1 MPLTE
6 STVSR
11 RNHILKNNQNGF
23 TLLESVIAMV
33 MVAIIV
39 IASVSLFSSNM
50 LSLQLSNSRSA
61 ALGLAN
67 EKMEYLRDLP
77 YDSLATQNGDIY
89 PGGSITDNQEITRNN
104 IKFRVNIR
112 IKFVDDPFDG
122 NAEGTVPSKPTDLY
136 SYDYKQA
143 EVKVYTVN
151 DNRLSAMLSTNI
163 SGKAAETA
171 TNTGILRIKVLDAN
185 GQPVEAAAV
194 NITNPSLTPALNLN
208 STTDANGLLVIPKLP
223 PDSAHRY
230 KITVSKSGYSSDE
243 TMADPIGSQTP
254 VLINPNVLVQQIT
267 DVTLSIDRTSSLT
280 VIAVDASGNPIPSV
294 PITISSSKLTF
305 TNPNVSKTTLTLSSD
320 SSGQSIF
327 ATIPWDSY
335 SFSVG
340 GGYLIASSA
349 PYQSFS
355 VDPNTTPTVKLVLT
369 NNSSFPRISSVS
381 PDTETTGNASATL
394 TINGANLSGATV
406 KLQRNGETDIV
417 GTGVTGSS
425 SSVSANLNLSTAPPG
440 NWNIVVTTG
449 AGTITQEGGFYV
461 SP

>member
-6 STVSR
+6 SIVSR
-11 RNHILKNNQNGF
+11 RNHTLKNNQGGF

-39 IASVSLFSSNM
+39 VSSVSLFSSNM
-50 LSLQLSNSRSA
+50 LSLQLGNSRSA
-61 ALGLAN
+61 ALALAN

-89 PGGSITDNQEITRNN
+89 PGGSINDNQEITRNN

-143 EVKVYTVN
+143 EVKIYTVN

-185 GQPVEAAAV
+185 GQPVEAASV
-194 NITNPSLTPALNLN
+194 NISNPSLTPALNLN

-223 PDSAHRY
+223 PDSGHRY

-243 TMADPIGSQTP
+243 TMPDPAGSQTP
-254 VLINPNVLVQQIT
+254 VKINPNILVQQIADQT
-267 DVTLSIDRTSSLT
+267 FSIDRTSSLT
-280 VIAVDASGNPIPSV
+280 VNAVDTSGNPISGV
-294 PITISSSKLTF
+294 PITINSSTLTY
-305 TNPNVSKTTLTLSSD
+305 TTPDVPKTTRTLSTD
-320 SSGQSIF
+320 SNGQSVF
-327 ATIPWDSY
+327 GTIPWDSY
-335 SFSVG
+335 SIIAG
-340 GGYLIASSA
+340 GGYYIASSS
-349 PYQSFS
+349 PYQPYS
-355 VDPNTTPTVKLVLT
+355 VDPNTTPSLKVVLT
-369 NNSSFPRISSVS
+369 TNASWPRISSVS
-381 PDTETTGNASATL
+381 PTNGTAGNGSG
-394 TINGANLSGATV
+394 TITVNGANLSGASII
-406 KLQRNGETDIV
+406 LQKSGEPDIV
-417 GTGVTGSS
+417 ASGVTGSS
-425 SSVSANLNLSTAPPG
+425 SSISADINLTSATPG
-440 NWNIVVTTG
+440 NWNIIVTTG
-449 AGTITQEGGFYV
+449 AGTVTQEGGFYV